1 VIARLAAHPDQVFHS
16 DLEWWQH
23 LLRCSINIFDRPLLQ
38 LLNEAA
44 TWGALWHYG
53 LMENTVVVSD
63 DAGQFRVAKHALCWV
78 HAERHL
84 QKLMPT
90 SPKQAKA
97 VELVRQAIWCFYR
110 SLKLW
115 KQSPTPGAEASF
127 RRQFNRI
134 FGQRTRYKELDAL
147 LARLARRKAELLRV
161 LERPEIPL
169 HTNASENDLRACV
182 IKRKIS
188 GGTMS
193 ADGHLARDVMLGLL
207 KTCRKLGLSFFT
219 YLGDRL
225 GLNGDQPKI
234 PPLADLVIQAT

>member
-1 VIARLAAHPDQVFHS
+1 
-16 DLEWWQH
+16 
-23 LLRCSINIFDRPLLQ
+23 
-38 LLNEAA
+38 
-44 TWGALWHYG
+44 
-53 LMENTVVVSD
+53 METTVVVSD
-63 DAGQFRVAKHALCWV
+63 DAGQFRVATHALCWI

-84 QKLMPT
+84 EKLMPA
-90 SPKQAKA
+90 SPKQVKA
-97 VELVRQAIWCFYR
+97 VELVREAIWCFYR

-115 KQSPTPGAEASF
+115 KQSPSPGGERAF
-127 RRQFNRI
+127 RQQFDKI
-134 FGQRTRYKELDAL
+134 FGLHTGYKELDEL

-169 HTNASENDLRACV
+169 HTNASENDLRAWV

-193 ADGHLARDVMLGLL
+193 ADGRVARDVMLGLS

-225 GLNGDQPKI
+225 GLNPDQPKI
-234 PPLADLVIQAT
+234 PPLADLIIQSA

>member
-1 VIARLAAHPDQVFHS
+1 MD
-16 DLEWWQH
+16 
-23 LLRCSINIFDRPLLQ
+23 
-38 LLNEAA
+38 
-44 TWGALWHYG
+44 
-53 LMENTVVVSD
+53 NTVVVSD
-63 DAGQFRVAKHALCWV
+63 DAGQFRVAQHALCWV

-84 QKLMPT
+84 QKLMPA
-90 SPKQAKA
+90 SPKQAQA
-97 VELVRQAIWCFYR
+97 VELVCKTIWCFYR
-110 SLKLW
+110 GLKLW

-127 RRQFNRI
+127 KRQFNRI
-134 FGQRTRYKELDAL
+134 FGQRTGYKDLDAL

-193 ADGHLARDVMLGLL
+193 AEGRVARDVMLGLL
-207 KTCRKLGLSFFT
+207 KTCRKLGLSFFA

-225 GLNGDQPKI
+225 GLSTDQPKI
-234 PPLADLVIQAT
+234 PPLADLVIQVA